1 MNKICII
8 KQPAGLGDIL
18 FTSKIRKIFTGHG
31 FHVINPVISEYKWI
45 GEYLDGD
52 FPILDKDFKYFEV
65 YNDFNELSPKT
76 IKCEGGDVLI
86 IPLNTADMVYSPIM
100 SAKYKLLN
108 IDYND
113 WFNFFNFKRNY
124 EKENSLFFNVLKL
137 TNNEKYCL
145 ISKNY
150 GSPPNYTKYP
160 INYIGDLRVIE
171 LDFYNGFNLF
181 DWCKV
186 IENAKEIHLIDSSIN
201 FIIDV
206 LTLKTDK
213 LHLYSRRKNNFSE
226 INYLFKTKYTYNYD

>member
-108 IDYND
+108 VDYND
-113 WFNFFNFKRNY
+113 WFNFFTY
-124 EKENSLFFNVLKL
+124 
-137 TNNEKYCL
+137 
-145 ISKNY
+145 
-150 GSPPNYTKYP
+150 
-160 INYIGDLRVIE
+160 
-171 LDFYNGFNLF
+171 
-181 DWCKV
+181 
-186 IENAKEIHLIDSSIN
+186 
-201 FIIDV
+201 FI
-206 LTLKTDK
+206 
-213 LHLYSRRKNNFSE
+213 Y
-226 INYLFKTKYTYNYD
+226 